1 MADNLNTASKKSQNA
16 SKIAMLGDLGS
27 DKSEF
32 INAEMMSEAENAV
45 GDFIVRVKENIQK
58 ADMIVTGGIEDI
70 RIEVTDDKKINVIGK
85 NWLLFTDRGVNGS
98 QIKKYNTPH
107 SYTDKRPPADV
118 FYDYIKTKNIQLRN
132 NENYLGEP
140 SPFSDMD
147 GDEAA
152 IKSAAYAMA
161 TKIYKEGFAPQPIFA
176 VEIPKLVGDL
186 KAIIP
191 SFMSSSITQAIN
203 AKASEVLFPTK
214 DYKVK
219 K

>member
-16 SKIAMLGDLGS
+16 SKVAMLGALGS

-32 INAEMMSEAENAV
+32 INAEMMSEAELAV
-45 GDFIVRVKENIQK
+45 GDFIIRVKENMDK
-58 ADMIVTGGIEDI
+58 ADLIVTGSISNL
-70 RIEVTDDKKINVIGK
+70 RIEVIDKKINIVGNPWI
-85 NWLLFTDRGVNGS
+85 LYQDRGVNGS
-98 QIKKYNTPH
+98 EQKLYNTPH

-147 GDEAA
+147 GDEQQ

-161 TKIYKEGFAPQPIFA
+161 TKIFMEGFKPQPIFA

-186 KAIIP
+186 KKIIP
-191 SFMSSSITQAIN
+191 SFMASSITQEIN

-214 DYKVK
+214 DYKGA
-219 K
+219 